1 MIGIF
6 IALLSGALMS
16 IQGVF
21 NTEGTDK
28 HLGRRSICTVN
39 GIDRLFGSMGDHGPK
54 QFYGIEK
61 RRTEIYALRR
71 SHRSLHHDH
80 RY

>member
-1 MIGIF
+1 MEF
-6 IALLSGALMS
+6 LTLLSGIDEYSGS
-16 IQGVF
+16 IQYGG
-21 NTEGTDK
+21 NGTDK